1 MKKAFRLHQE
11 FRLKNTDEIWNKK
24 HKKVCRGLIQHL
36 LIIIT
41 GCVSSS
47 AFASLVAIS
56 AIGLKSCAITVWFKK
71 YKPIN

>member
-11 FRLKNTDEIWNKK
+11 FRLKNKDEIWNKK
-24 HKKVCRGLIQHL
+24 HKNVCRGLIHHL

-47 AFASLVAIS
+47 AFASLIASS
-56 AIGLKSCAITVWFKK
+56 AIGLKNCAITVWFKK
-71 YKPIN
+71 